1 MQKINLVMLGHL
13 DHGKSTLIGRILYD
27 TQTLLPDKIKEVE
40 SIWKTLGKN
49 NEFAFFLDAFQEEVE
64 EGMTIDTIQVT
75 LKTKKQEYSLIDCP
89 GHKEFTKNML
99 SGASQAST
107 AILVIS
113 ARKEEGIQEQTKRH
127 IFLAKMLGIEQ
138 LFVVVNK
145 MDAINYD
152 EKRFNEIKQQA
163 EEFLRGIGYAKI
175 FFIPISAKNGE
186 NVLTKSENMKW
197 YTGDTLLNIVDNN
210 AKPVKLAS
218 EKPLRIGVQDIYE
231 VNKEKMVIGRIE
243 TGKLKVGEE
252 IIFNPSKEKVRLLSI
267 EKFNE
272 IKKEAFAG
280 ESIGLKIQGNIEKI
294 KRGEVCS
301 HLDSQPKIAKE
312 LEAQIFLLTETTL
325 NKNESLSIKILTA
338 EKACKISE
346 IIKRIDSSSGE
357 AVSVSNKLETL
368 DSAIIKL
375 QIKEQI
381 VFEKFSDIPELG
393 RFLLIKNN
401 VIAAVGVIK

>member
-210 AKPVKLAS
+210 
-218 EKPLRIGVQDIYE
+218 
-231 VNKEKMVIGRIE
+231 
-243 TGKLKVGEE
+243 
-252 IIFNPSKEKVRLLSI
+252 
-267 EKFNE
+267 
-272 IKKEAFAG
+272 
-280 ESIGLKIQGNIEKI
+280 
-294 KRGEVCS
+294 
-301 HLDSQPKIAKE
+301 
-312 LEAQIFLLTETTL
+312 
-325 NKNESLSIKILTA
+325 
-338 EKACKISE
+338 
-346 IIKRIDSSSGE
+346 
-357 AVSVSNKLETL
+357 
-368 DSAIIKL
+368 
-375 QIKEQI
+375 
-381 VFEKFSDIPELG
+381 
-393 RFLLIKNN
+393 
-401 VIAAVGVIK
+401 